1 MTDAAEDRSLVE
13 QGRVAGSRTRAI
25 RARSDSGYFPASAKE
40 NREMTRVHETRILRR
55 SADEVWA
62 VIGGFDALPQWHP
75 AVKES
80 TLEGDGRIRRLQLAS
95 GALLVERLQAFSE
108 AERSYTY
115 SIEQGPLP
123 VARYRSLLRVHEQ
136 PGDAGCRVEWSGEFL
151 PEGASEPEAADII
164 RGIYRAG
171 LDQLGQRF
179 GH

>member
-1 MTDAAEDRSLVE
+1 MA
-13 QGRVAGSRTRAI
+13 
-25 RARSDSGYFPASAKE
+25 
-40 NREMTRVHETRILRR
+40 
-55 SADEVWA
+55 
-62 VIGGFDALPQWHP
+62 P
-75 AVKES
+75 AVKGS
-80 TLEGDGRIRRLQLAS
+80 TLEGHGRIRRLQLAS

-123 VARYRSLLRVHEQ
+123 VAGYRSLLRVHEQ
-136 PGDAGCRVEWSGEFL
+136 PGEGCRVEWSGEFL

>member
-1 MTDAAEDRSLVE
+1 
-13 QGRVAGSRTRAI
+13 
-25 RARSDSGYFPASAKE
+25 
-40 NREMTRVHETRILRR
+40 MTRVHETRILRR

-75 AVKES
+75 AVKGS

-115 SIEQGPLP
+115 SIEHGPLP

-136 PGDAGCRVEWSGEFL
+136 PGGDGCRVEWSGEFL
-151 PEGASEPEAADII
+151 PEGASEPEAIDVI

-171 LDQLGQRF
+171 LEQLGQRF

>member
-1 MTDAAEDRSLVE
+1 MTDAAEHRTVVE

-40 NREMTRVHETRILRR
+40 NEMTKVQETRILRR

-75 AVKES
+75 AVKGS

-115 SIEQGPLP
+115 SIEHGPLP

-136 PGDAGCRVEWSGEFL
+136 PGGESCRVEWSGEFL
-151 PEGASEPEAADII
+151 PEGASEPEAIDVI

-171 LDQLGQRF
+171 LEQLGQRF

>member
-1 MTDAAEDRSLVE
+1 
-13 QGRVAGSRTRAI
+13 
-25 RARSDSGYFPASAKE
+25 
-40 NREMTRVHETRILRR
+40 MTRVHETRVLRR

-62 VIGGFDALPQWHP
+62 VIGGFDALPHWHP

-80 TLEGDGRIRRLQLAS
+80 TLEGEGRIRRLQLAS

-115 SIEQGPLP
+115 SIEHGPLP
-123 VARYRSLLRVHEQ
+123 VVRYRSLLQVHEQ
-136 PGDAGCRVEWSGEFL
+136 PGEEGCRVEWSGEFL
-151 PEGASEPEAADII
+151 PAGASEPEAADII